1 MKLLTTILA
10 TLLLLL
16 SSTFTAKVVRVS
28 DGDTITVLTDEKEQ
42 IRIRLEG
49 IDCPES
55 GQPFGNRARELT
67 AKLVAGKE
75 VRIDKSGEDRYGRT
89 LGYVW
94 IGDKCVNHELLK
106 AGLAW
111 HYKYFNKDP
120 KLAEME
126 NIAKAAK
133 LGLWSE
139 PNPVAPWDWRRR

>member
-16 SSTFTAKVVRVS
+16 LSTFTAKVVRVS
-28 DGDTITVLTDEKEQ
+28 DGDTITVLTDNNQQ
-42 IRIRLEG
+42 IRIRLDG

-75 VRIDKSGEDRYGRT
+75 VRIEKSGEDRYGRT

-120 KLAEME
+120 KFAEME
-126 NIAKAAK
+126 NKAKAAK